1 MINEQFNESTRETP
15 VVRTGRNLKTHDEFM
30 MDLLYEYNSLNSR
43 ISRLEEIIDEDPASI
58 TQENKNLWK
67 LQLEVMKAY
76 ADALKKRII
85 LNL

>member
-1 MINEQFNESTRETP
+1 MINEQLNATMRETP
-15 VVRTGRNLKTHDEFM
+15 VGRIGRNVKTHDEFM
-30 MDLLYEYNSLNSR
+30 MDLLYEYNSLNCR

-58 TQENKNLWK
+58 TPENKNLWK
-67 LQLEVMKAY
+67 LQLEAMKAY